1 MQRYAICVEYDGT
14 DYSGWQIQLVHNS
27 IQSELASA
35 ISKVADENVMPIGSG
50 RTDAGVHA
58 KGQIAH
64 FDSSSNRSEFQWL
77 SGINS
82 ELPKSISV
90 KWIKSVDT
98 SFHAKN
104 SAMARCY
111 SYTIYNASTR
121 SSLHHRYSWH
131 VMQKINIDALKES
144 LICLVGEHDFSSFR
158 ASGCQSKSPFR
169 EMFEVS
175 VAENINMISIK
186 LEANAF
192 LYHMVRN
199 IVGTAIEIGVGK
211 YDPSW
216 MRNLLELRDR
226 KLAGPTAP
234 PQGLCLES
242 IKFPNAWNV

>member
-111 SYTIYNASTR
+111 SYTIYNSSTR

-175 VAENINMISIK
+175 VAENRNMISIK

>member
-14 DYSGWQIQLVHNS
+14 DYSGWQIQLEHNS
-27 IQSELASA
+27 IQSELAYA
-35 ISKVADENVMPIGSG
+35 ISKIADENVMPIGSG

-82 ELPKSISV
+82 ELPKSIAV

-104 SAMARCY
+104 SAIARRY
-111 SYTIYNASTR
+111 SYTIYNASIR
-121 SSLHHRYSWH
+121 SSLHNRYSWH
-131 VMQKINIDALKES
+131 VMQNIDIDKLKES

-158 ASGCQSKSPFR
+158 ASGCQSKSPYR
-169 EMFEVS
+169 EMYEANAAQNKNF
-175 VAENINMISIK
+175 ISIN

-199 IVGTAIEIGVGK
+199 IVGTAIEIGIGK

-216 MRNLLELRDR
+216 MRDLLELRDR

-242 IKFPNAWNV
+242 IRFPNACNV